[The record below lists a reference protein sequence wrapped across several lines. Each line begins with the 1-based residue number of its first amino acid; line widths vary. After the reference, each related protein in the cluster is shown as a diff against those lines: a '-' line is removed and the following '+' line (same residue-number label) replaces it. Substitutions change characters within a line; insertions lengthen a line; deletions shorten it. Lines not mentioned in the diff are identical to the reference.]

1 MNLEMQRINNLG
13 IVTDEQIDEN
23 EEKEKERYTLF
34 NYDSNDENDDPD
46 LEK

>member
-13 IVTDEQIDEN
+13 YVTDEQIDEN

-34 NYDSNDENDDPD
+34 NYDSEDEDSN
-46 LEK
+46 ES